1 MLLAADP
8 KTETC
13 YTFVI
18 KRIKIQQF
26 TCGADNLIETAKKR
40 EKMKRQLN
48 KFILLLTM
56 AFMATSHAESES
68 SSEFSMS
75 FAPIYNF
82 DLSAGGANVEVAY
95 RPWSNSGWEFGL
107 GASYLAEGEYDLEGQ
122 TLKHDYSNLKY
133 FVGYAW
139 KPIDMF
145 DIKVSAG
152 GASVIEDVEDT
163 LIEQGETSA
172 YVGLDLA
179 FKLNDNWHIVNRF
192 NYTIAHDNF
201 VDSSSFGFGFKYT
214 FGGSTSSTS
223 SALND
228 DMARESSDIGTVAPP
243 PALPEEEA
251 SPELTQS
258 GNFENVVSPATA
270 EQPVANEPEPEPEPE
285 PMPIVEPEPTSYYS
299 VQLGSFDKQASIEA
313 YLNRISLTKAD
324 VFYRTLG
331 AVIKLNTGK
340 FDNRN
345 QARNRLSQLKQQG
358 INGFVVFV
366 KE

>member
-1 MLLAADP
+1 
-8 KTETC
+8 
-13 YTFVI
+13 
-18 KRIKIQQF
+18 
-26 TCGADNLIETAKKR
+26 
-40 EKMKRQLN
+40 
-48 KFILLLTM
+48 M
-56 AFMATSHAESES
+56 AFAATSNAESES
-68 SSEFSMS
+68 SSEFSLS

-82 DLSAGGANVEVAY
+82 DLSAGGANVELAY
-95 RPWSNSGWEFGL
+95 RPWSTSGWEFGL
-107 GASYLAEGEYDLEGQ
+107 GANYLSKAEYDFDGQ
-122 TLKHDYSNLKY
+122 AFKHDYSSLQY

-139 KPIDMF
+139 KPIDVL

-172 YVGLDLA
+172 FVGLDLA

-192 NYTIAHDNF
+192 NYNIAHDNF

-214 FGGSTSSTS
+214 FGGSTPSSS
-223 SALND
+223 SSSND
-228 DMARESSDIGTVAPP
+228 DMGRDSSDIGTVAPS

-251 SPELTQS
+251 NPELVQSNNFDNLVSPVTVEQPVVSEPESEPELT
-258 GNFENVVSPATA
+258 
-270 EQPVANEPEPEPEPE
+270 PV
-285 PMPIVEPEPTSYYS
+285 VEPEPTSYYS

-313 YLNRISLTKAD
+313 YLNSISLTKAD

-331 AVIKLNTGK
+331 TVIKLNTGK

-345 QARNRLSQLKQQG
+345 QARNRLAQLKQQG
-358 INGFVVFV
+358 VNGFVVFV